1 MKPEQPVGTLRHRL
15 AYGATMLVVCGLSLL
30 LLIYVGFGEAQRTYP
45 NFHFEKLAAQG
56 RIVQNAMDSH
66 LRAGL
71 PPGQFV
77 GFAGMAKD
85 IKESDPS
92 IAQIAL
98 FDTAGQVLM
107 AVGDAKV
114 GLLADDRNGAAPSG
128 PTRYEQA
135 SDSTYYQVALPLRS
149 KFETVGWIAVS
160 VPRATI
166 AARLHHSIMLPL
178 IAVGGLSLLFA
189 VFATLSAPSLASR
202 RVPWLQIGYLVTFA
216 GMAAL
221 VLMQLMA
228 LYAEGAQEKS
238 RALAAS
244 LGQRLGDIFEYNL
257 ALGSLD
263 GLDRVFSDYRRLNPE
278 ISAAGMTVDGMVR
291 FHTSGQAIGKPWSTQ
306 PGTYEF
312 ASDISP
318 AGHPQRVTVTV
329 ALPGDVVTQQVAR
342 SAKNFAA
349 LFVATGFLASLFL
362 QLAGAVHHMRAR
374 ESGTAARERDRLDVV
389 RPVFFV
395 AMFVEHM
402 TYSFLPQ
409 FVHHAADQAGL
420 PASLVS
426 SPFLLYY
433 ASFALT
439 LIPAGYLSRRW
450 GARTLIYTGLV
461 LSACGV
467 MALALPAG
475 FWPLVLG
482 RAMSGIG
489 QGMLFIGVQNYVL
502 SVSSPER
509 RTQGAAIIV
518 FGFQGG
524 MIAGTAIGSLLVTYT
539 GSIPVFLLA
548 GVLGLA
554 SALYTVLLV
563 PPIPAGAGAEADV
576 PGIATAIRRLARD
589 VRAVGADGGFL
600 RTMLLIGVPAKAVLT
615 GVVVFALPLILA
627 RRGYPQ
633 DDIGQVIML
642 YAIGVL
648 VASSYASRVVDR
660 TGRSAWALVLGAA
673 ASGVGL
679 LLVGLAPAVAYSA
692 VALIAG
698 VVLVGL
704 AHGCINAPIV
714 THVAELEVSSR
725 IGVEAVTTTYRF
737 LERVGHALG
746 PVLVAQLL
754 LFNGQDTRAVAWLG
768 AAVVALGLLFAVRID
783 PGPTRLER
791 GASA

>member
-1 MKPEQPVGTLRHRL
+1 MSTDQGIGGLRHRL

-56 RIVQNAMDSH
+56 RIVQNAMDAYVRS
-66 LRAGL
+66 GL
-71 PPGQFV
+71 PLSQFG
-77 GFAGMAKD
+77 GFNGMAKD
-85 IKESDPS
+85 IRESDPS

-98 FDTAGQVLM
+98 FDTSGQILM
-107 AVGDAKV
+107 AVGEAKV
-114 GLLADDRNGAAPSG
+114 GLLVDGRAGAAVPG
-128 PTRYEQA
+128 TRYELG
-135 SDSTYYQVALPLRS
+135 SDGSYYQVALPLRS
-149 KFETVGWIAVS
+149 RFETVGWIAVG

-166 AARLHHSIMLPL
+166 AARLHASIEMPL

-189 VFATLSAPSLASR
+189 AFATLSAPRLAGR

-221 VLMQLMA
+221 VLTQLVQ

-257 ALGSLD
+257 SLGSLD

-278 ISAAGMTVDGMVR
+278 ISAAGMTVDGVVR
-291 FHTSGQAIGKPWSTQ
+291 FHTNAQAIGKPWVTV

-312 ASDISP
+312 ATEVSP
-318 AGHPQRVTVTV
+318 PGHPRRVTVTV

-374 ESGTAARERDRLDVV
+374 ENGAAAREGERLDVV

-420 PASLVS
+420 PASLAS

-450 GARTLIYTGLV
+450 GARSLIYGGLLV
-461 LSACGV
+461 SACGV
-467 MALALPAG
+467 TALALPAG
-475 FWPLVLG
+475 FWVLLLA
-482 RAMSGIG
+482 RAFSGIG

-548 GVLGLA
+548 GLLGLA

-563 PPIPAGAGAEADV
+563 PSIPGGPGAEAEAGV
-576 PGIATAIRRLARD
+576 GAAFRRLLRDARL
-589 VRAVGADGGFL
+589 VGADGGFL
-600 RTMLLIGVPAKAVLT
+600 RSMLLIGVPAKAVLT

-642 YAIGVL
+642 YALGVL

-660 TGRSAWALVLGAA
+660 TGRSAWALVLGAG

-679 LLVGLAPAVAYSA
+679 LLVGLAPAAPHSA
-692 VALIAG
+692 VVLLAG

-714 THVAELEVSSR
+714 THVAELEVSNR
-725 IGVEAVTTTYRF
+725 IGVEAVTATYRF
-737 LERVGHALG
+737 LERLGHALG

-754 LFNGQDTRAVAWLG
+754 LFNGQDAGAVAWIG
-768 AAVVALGLLFAVRID
+768 AAVVALGLLFAARID
-783 PGPTRLER
+783 AGPTRLQR